1 MREATKHEFY
11 MTGALAVSPNN
22 EMLAWAEDTSGD
34 EMFTLH
40 IKDIA
45 SGRSLLDKPIQV
57 SAASRLFACMRGL
70 LAMIALASLCGF
82 TWLAFSCPDANRT
95 KSANEQQA
103 PSALLLLLLL
113 IAV

>member
-1 MREATKHEFY
+1 MDESQEEQVLLDENRESEKHSFY

-57 SAASRLFACMRGL
+57 PAASCPSAGMPSL
-70 LAMIALASLCGF
+70 LAVMA
-82 TWLAFSCPDANRT
+82 
-95 KSANEQQA
+95 
-103 PSALLLLLLL
+103 
-113 IAV
+113 